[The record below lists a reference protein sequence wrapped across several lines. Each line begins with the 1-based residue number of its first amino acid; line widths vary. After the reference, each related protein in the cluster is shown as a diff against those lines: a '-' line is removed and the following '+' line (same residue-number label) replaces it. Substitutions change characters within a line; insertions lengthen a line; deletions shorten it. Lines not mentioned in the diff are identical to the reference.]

1 MQYVVRV
8 GTRGSPLALRQTEEI
23 VRHLYSIPEITRV
36 DVRIVHTKGDTGKHW
51 PPEEQGIFVKEI
63 EEALLRKEID
73 LAVHSLKDLP
83 TKLPQ
88 GLCIA
93 AIPKREDP
101 RECLVS
107 SSGKR
112 LRDLPSGSTIGTGS
126 PRRVIQILAQRKDLC
141 IVPLRGN
148 VTTRLAKVEKGEI
161 DAVVLAYAGLI
172 RLGLMEKATEVFDP
186 WDFVPAPGQ
195 GALACEARSGE
206 GWEERLRP
214 LHDLETARA
223 VSLERMFLALS
234 GGGCRKAIGAWAEV
248 RGEWFRFVGMIGE
261 NKGFR
266 EGPISESETVI
277 RSLVEALRG

>member
-1 MQYVVRV
+1 MKY
-8 GTRGSPLALRQTEEI
+8 L
-23 VRHLYSIPEITRV
+23 HSIPEITRV
-36 DVRIVHTKGDTGKHW
+36 DVRVIRTKGDTGKHW
-51 PPEEQGIFVKEI
+51 SFEEQGVFVKEI
-63 EEALLRKEID
+63 EEALLRREID

-83 TKLPQ
+83 TKLPK

-93 AIPKREDP
+93 AIPQREDP

-107 SSGKR
+107 ASGKK
-112 LRDLPSGSTIGTGS
+112 LLDLPLGSTIGTGS
-126 PRRVIQILAQRKDLC
+126 PRRAVQILAQRRDLR

-172 RLGLMEKATEVFDP
+172 RLGLTEKVTEIFDP

-195 GALACEARSGE
+195 GALACETRLGE

-214 LHDLETARA
+214 LHDTDTARA
-223 VSLERMFLALS
+223 VSLERMFLTLS

-248 RGEWFRFVGMIGE
+248 RGEWFRFVGMIGGK
-261 NKGFR
+261 KGFR
-266 EGPISESETVI
+266 EGPLSESEAII
-277 RSLVEALRG
+277 RSLVEELRG